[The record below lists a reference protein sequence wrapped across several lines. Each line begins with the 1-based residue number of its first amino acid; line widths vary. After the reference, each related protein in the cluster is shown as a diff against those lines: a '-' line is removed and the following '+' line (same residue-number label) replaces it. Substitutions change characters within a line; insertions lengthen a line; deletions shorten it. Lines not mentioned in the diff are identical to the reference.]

1 MISERNQLPMIKK
14 EAMQIAGK
22 VLASPKLYRAAV
34 GTAGT
39 SLEHLPRF
47 MLYNRLNAWG
57 RQREVPEA
65 PQFTFREWYLKHRV
79 KKRAKP

>member
-1 MISERNQLPMIKK
+1 MVKK

-22 VLASPKLYRAAV
+22 MLASPKLYRAAV

-57 RQREVPEA
+57 RQREVPDGSAIHLPRVVPEA
-65 PQFTFREWYLKHRV
+65 SRQGT
-79 KKRAKP
+79 RAER